1 MRVLVTGAKG
11 MLGTELMLMIAAK
24 TDWDAVGADIDE
36 FDITSVDSTAAL
48 VRDVAPDLIVN
59 CVAYTNVDKA
69 EAERDLAFAVNA
81 EGVGNLCDAAAA
93 AKLVH
98 ISTDFVFGQDA
109 KQFYTEDDEPAPLSV
124 YGESKLAGER
134 ALFDRRSNA
143 LCLRTA
149 WLYGPYGKN
158 FVATML
164 RLARERD
171 HLDVVVD
178 ECGSPT
184 HTYDLAEAVILAAS
198 AGLNGL
204 YHCTN
209 QGRCSRYELAQAAL
223 ELAGIHTPVNK
234 TTSDCWKRAAK
245 VPRESALDCSKL
257 TRALGRPM
265 RPWREAL
272 EHHVKRV
279 LAGTGPA
286 PACRG

>member
-11 MLGTELMLMIAAK
+11 MLGTELMLMLGAK

-36 FDITSVDSTAAL
+36 FDITSADSTAAL
-48 VRDVAPDLIVN
+48 ARSTSPDLIVN

-81 EGVGNLCDAAAA
+81 DGVGHLCNAAGQ

-109 KQFYTEDDEPAPLSV
+109 KQFYTEDDEPAPMSV

-134 ALFDRRSNA
+134 ILFDKRPDA
-143 LCLRTA
+143 ICLRTA
-149 WLYGPYGKN
+149 WLYGPHGKN
-158 FVATML
+158 FVATIL
-164 RLARERD
+164 RLAKERD

-184 HTYDLAEAVILAAS
+184 HTYDLSQAAILSAK
-198 AGLNGL
+198 AGLSGL

-209 QGRCSRYELAQAAL
+209 AGRCSRYDFAQAAL
-223 ELAGIHTPVNK
+223 ELAGIDIPLNK
-234 TTSDCWKRAAK
+234 ITSDAWERAAR

-257 TRALGRPM
+257 ARALGGPM

-272 EHHVKRV
+272 EHYVQRAC
-279 LAGTGPA
+279 AGI
-286 PACRG
+286 